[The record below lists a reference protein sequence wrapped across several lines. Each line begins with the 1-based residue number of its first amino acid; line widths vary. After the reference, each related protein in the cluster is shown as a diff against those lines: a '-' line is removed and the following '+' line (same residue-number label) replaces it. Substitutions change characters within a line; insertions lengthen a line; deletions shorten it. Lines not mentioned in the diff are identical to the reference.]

1 MGQIKGTRQGTNQ
14 TDSREVEREEIEM
27 YVPEFWCGVFATI
40 LVEIAILFV
49 ITAFG
54 GKKK

>member
-1 MGQIKGTRQGTNQ
+1 MGTIEGVRQGTNQ

-40 LVEIAILFV
+40 LVETAILIV
-49 ITAFG
+49 IAAFG

>member
-1 MGQIKGTRQGTNQ
+1 MVDRYNQ
-14 TDSREVEREEIEM
+14 TLDSKRWNMEEIEM

-40 LVEIAILFV
+40 LVETAILIV
-49 ITAFG
+49 IAAFG

>member
-1 MGQIKGTRQGTNQ
+1 
-14 TDSREVEREEIEM
+14 M

-40 LVEIAILFV
+40 LVETAILIV
-49 ITAFG
+49 IAAFG